1 MSFFKLPYLA
11 WNMSPVIWERFIITS
26 LHSLLLD
33 SSYFFQVTFV
43 RNAICDIILVV
54 YLFSRIIIYTLVKI
68 FFFAILYKDIRDRGA
83 PII

>member
-1 MSFFKLPYLA
+1 
-11 WNMSPVIWERFIITS
+11 MSPVIWERFIITS

-54 YLFSRIIIYTLVKI
+54 YLFGGIIIYTLVKI
-68 FFFAILYKDIRDRGA
+68 LGIGERL
-83 PII
+83 